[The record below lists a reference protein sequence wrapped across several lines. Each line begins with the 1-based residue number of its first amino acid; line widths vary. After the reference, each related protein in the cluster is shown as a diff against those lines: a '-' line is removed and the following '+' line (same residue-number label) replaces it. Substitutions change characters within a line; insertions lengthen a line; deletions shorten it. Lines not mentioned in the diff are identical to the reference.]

1 MQNAVLDLHTL
12 PTSPGLSQVHP
23 PPWIFEVGPPVGNT
37 LLPDA
42 VRTHRAQVR
51 AYEVELYSRSYA
63 LSRSG
68 KPSSSLSLRLVDLG
82 EWRVGGYVRW
92 TLERHFCDFNILDE
106 LDEKLRLHFP
116 PGSGTVHRA
125 DLPISIPSV
134 RLSSTR

>member
-12 PTSPGLSQVHP
+12 PTTGLSQVHP
-23 PPWIFEVGPPVGNT
+23 PPWIFEVGPPIV
-37 LLPDA
+37 DA
-42 VRTHRAQVR
+42 PLDPHTDTVLRSHRAQVR
-51 AYEVELYSRSYA
+51 GYEVELYVRGA
-63 LSRSG
+63 ATRSG
-68 KPSSSLSLRLVDLG
+68 ASPLGLRFVDLG

-92 TLERHFCDFNILDE
+92 NLERYFNKFEILDE